1 VINDINLIKQD
12 LKDLF
17 LKLPRTKFKKYSL
30 ISFSILFATLFLLES
45 REYVRNQK
53 LLSGIIT
60 LIVEQPFPEGEI
72 GLVKNTLAVVKNLSQ
87 PNTDFIHGEKENSD
101 HNLEVF
107 FSGSGDY
114 GRHSHFACRVLTE
127 MGYSCRLVQQQVNG
141 TWGGHITLEVDL
153 NRFNK
158 SQPARWMLVDPLFNH
173 MFLDTQQRE
182 LSADAVKTLWPKNA
196 EHAPGEYD
204 ISQLPVDYP
213 EKYNYQQGFRYTNWD
228 KYGLLTRTIYRVGK
242 FFQLPMDTF
251 SYRAV
256 FIKQHFWNIA
266 IYAFGLL
273 LTMILRLRTRIKISF
288 SA

>member
-1 VINDINLIKQD
+1 MINDINLIKQD

-17 LKLPRTKFKKYSL
+17 LKFPKTQFKR
-30 ISFSILFATLFLLES
+30 FAFNAFFILFSALLIMEV
-45 REYVRNQK
+45 REYIRTQK
-53 LLSGIIT
+53 LLVGIIAK
-60 LIVEQPFPEGEI
+60 IVEQPFPKGEI
-72 GLVKNTLAVVKNLSQ
+72 DLVKNTLGAIKTLSQ
-87 PNTDFIHGEKENSD
+87 PRTAFFQSD
-101 HNLEVF
+101 LNYSDDYLEAF
-107 FSGSGDY
+107 FSGSGAC
-114 GRHSHFACRVLTE
+114 GRYSQFACRVLTE
-127 MGYSCRLVQQQVNG
+127 MGYSCRMVQQQVNG

-158 SQPARWMLVDPLFNH
+158 SQPARWMLIDPLFNH

-242 FFQLPMDTF
+242 FLHLPMDTF

>member
-53 LLSGIIT
+53 LLSGIIA

-127 MGYSCRLVQQQVNG
+127 MGYSCRIVQQRVNG
-141 TWGGHITLEVDL
+141 TWGGYISLEVNL
-153 NRFNK
+153 NRFNRAL
-158 SQPARWMLVDPLFNH
+158 PARWMLVDPLFNYVF
-173 MFLDTQQRE
+173 MDSQKRE
-182 LSADAVKTLWPKNA
+182 MSAASVVSNWPQIVAK
-196 EHAPGEYD
+196 
-204 ISQLPVDYP
+204 LPSDYP
-213 EKYNYQQGFRYTNWD
+213 LKYNYQQGFRYTNWD
-228 KYGLLTRTIYRVGK
+228 KFGLLTRTIYRVGK
-242 FFQLPMDTF
+242 FLHFPVDVF
-251 SYRAV
+251 SFRAV
-256 FIKQHFWNIA
+256 FIKKHFWNCFLSA
-266 IYAFGLL
+266 LGLVITIFL
-273 LTMILRLRTRIKISF
+273 GLNARKQK
-288 SA
+288 

>member
-1 VINDINLIKQD
+1 
-12 LKDLF
+12 
-17 LKLPRTKFKKYSL
+17 
-30 ISFSILFATLFLLES
+30 
-45 REYVRNQK
+45 
-53 LLSGIIT
+53 
-60 LIVEQPFPEGEI
+60 
-72 GLVKNTLAVVKNLSQ
+72 
-87 PNTDFIHGEKENSD
+87 
-101 HNLEVF
+101 
-107 FSGSGDY
+107 
-114 GRHSHFACRVLTE
+114 

-173 MFLDTQQRE
+173 MFLDTQYRE
-182 LSADAVKTLWPKNA
+182 LSADAVKSLWPKTA
-196 EHAPGEYD
+196 LKAPGQYD

-242 FFQLPMDTF
+242 FLHLPMDTF